1 MPPGRRR
8 RHALATRRGV
18 PDVVVRGAREE
29 KTARGR
35 TGPRRSSWAEAK
47 AGMWGGCWAGFGRRA
62 RSEAAAREEKKY
74 FSKYSFK
81 EFLHAIFQISF

>member
-8 RHALATRRGV
+8 RHALATRRDV
-18 PDVVVRGAREE
+18 PDAVGRGAREE

-47 AGMWGGCWAGFGRRA
+47 AGMRGGCWAGFGKQA
-62 RSEAAAREEKKY
+62 RSEAAAREKEKKI
-74 FSKYSFK
+74 
-81 EFLHAIFQISF
+81 LFQI